1 MKQTFLRTTLFSLAL
16 TAALGTSAN
25 AQSKDDNDDRKTF
38 IKIEVIGKSAGKT
51 QVVERSYQVDPMTEN
66 EQKAFIDKALDSLAI
81 DGMSQKRISITVD
94 DNANHPHHL
103 DGDVRTRSWDRNSDE
118 PLIWS
123 WRDDNDRSRRGSTD
137 RRPHDFSF
145 DTRELQSNL
154 RRMQKE
160 MEPKLRELQRDL
172 EPTLK
177 IMQEKTEG
185 MSDRFADAWGNGFTS
200 SSTVRSLNAYANNP
214 DNGTLNLRFSVPEKG
229 DVHVTVTDT
238 DGKEVGK
245 KTIKDFSG
253 EFVGQI
259 ELKKNTKGTLFVTVV
274 QNDDGTV
281 RKVVIK

>member
-1 MKQTFLRTTLFSLAL
+1 M
-16 TAALGTSAN
+16 
-25 AQSKDDNDDRKTF
+25 
-38 IKIEVIGKSAGKT
+38 IGKSAGKT
-51 QVVERSYQVDPMTEN
+51 QVVERSYRVDPMTEN
-66 EQKAFIDKALDSLAI
+66 EQKAFIDKALDSLAV

-94 DNANHPHHL
+94 DNANHSRHQ
-103 DGDVRTRSWDRNSDE
+103 DGDVQTRSWNHNSDE
-118 PLIWS
+118 PQIWS
-123 WRDDNDRSRRGSTD
+123 WRDDEDRNRRNNS
-137 RRPHDFSF
+137 HDFRF

-160 MEPKLRELQRDL
+160 MEPKLRELRRDM
-172 EPTLK
+172 EPTLRT
-177 IMQEKTEG
+177 MQEKTEV
-185 MSDRFADAWGNGFTS
+185 MSDRLADAWGNKVVG

-214 DNGTLNLRFSVPEKG
+214 DNGMLNLRFSVPEKG

>member
-1 MKQTFLRTTLFSLAL
+1 MKQKFLRTTLFFLSL
-16 TAALGTSAN
+16 TTALGTAAN
-25 AQSKDDNDDRKTF
+25 AQSKDETDDKKTY
-38 IKIEVIGKSAGKT
+38 IRIEVIGKSAGKT
-51 QVVERSYQVDPMTEN
+51 QVVERSYEVDPMSET
-66 EQKAFIDKALDSLAI
+66 QQRAFIDKALDSLAV

-94 DNANHPHHL
+94 DNASRSRHL
-103 DGDVRTRSWDRNSDE
+103 GGDVKIRSWDHDSDE
-118 PLIWS
+118 PLMWS
-123 WRDDNDRSRRGSTD
+123 WRDDNDHRNGTHNFR
-137 RRPHDFSF
+137 F

-160 MEPKLRELQRDL
+160 MEPKLRGFQRDL
-172 EPTLK
+172 EPRLR

-185 MSDRFADAWGNGFTS
+185 MSDRFADAWGS
-200 SSTVRSLNAYANNP
+200 SFPGNSTVRSLNAYANNP
-214 DNGTLNLRFSVPEKG
+214 DNGMLNLRFSVAEPG
-229 DVHVTVTDT
+229 DVRITVTDT

>member
-1 MKQTFLRTTLFSLAL
+1 MKKTFLRTALFSLTLMATL
-16 TAALGTSAN
+16 APAAM
-25 AQSKDDNDDRKTF
+25 AQPKDGNDTNKTY
-38 IKIEVIGKSAGKT
+38 IKIEVIGKADGKT
-51 QVVERSYQVDPMTEN
+51 QVVERSYRVDAMSEID
-66 EQKAFIDKALDSLAI
+66 QKAFIDKALDSLAV

-94 DNANHPHHL
+94 DNANHSRRL
-103 DGDVRTRSWDRNSDE
+103 DGDVKTRSWSDSSDE
-118 PLIWS
+118 PMVWS
-123 WRDDNDRSRRGSTD
+123 WRDDNNRSRRND
-137 RRPHDFSF
+137 QDFRF

-160 MEPKLRELQRDL
+160 MEPKLRELQRDM
-172 EPTLK
+172 EPGLK
-177 IMQEKTEG
+177 RMQKNMEG
-185 MSDRFADAWGNGFTS
+185 MGDRFGDAWGSAFDNN
-200 SSTVRSLNAYANNP
+200 STVRSLNAYANNP
-214 DNGTLNLRFSVPEKG
+214 NNGVLNLRFSVPDKG

-274 QNDDGTV
+274 QNDDGTT